1 MSAPFSAFEM
11 DLQRKKTVRKMLKK
25 IIILV
30 IFSMPVFAD
39 RLFDPAL
46 VDISFYFNILL
57 AYLLVLLAFVYPI
70 RVNLFVKLFS
80 SFVLLVGVLFF
91 QSQYGVLTG
100 PDSLKYFNVIKNF
113 DIDKLTYL
121 FIDRISFDGYGYG
134 FLFYSDIFFPAIVKL
149 FIGKLVVYEPK
160 IVVVFNIL
168 FWVLA
173 SYIWVG
179 ALDKNI
185 NVLENKKFF
194 LTLTFFCM
202 LTSPVIIFW
211 SSALNKEIVSVSI
224 SVFAA
229 IALINKKYICFVLLF
244 FISFLIRPYAVIA
257 IISFYI
263 FLYDDIGFK
272 FRAFIMLSVF
282 VLSAWGKNIF
292 MFLADSLIVTISL
305 FCSPNPIDIKNWK
318 FFNDSIVLK
327 FPFFLTLETTFIT
340 FVLVVC
346 VFLYF
351 FSKIERELFFK
362 FFYSILLCSF
372 VLTVS
377 GYVVQLGVNGAFA
390 IYGIDMPRKKI
401 FIWPLIM
408 SWVTYT
414 LTVLRSTL
422 TKKVLI

>member
-1 MSAPFSAFEM
+1 
-11 DLQRKKTVRKMLKK
+11 
-25 IIILV
+25 
-30 IFSMPVFAD
+30 
-39 RLFDPAL
+39 
-46 VDISFYFNILL
+46 
-57 AYLLVLLAFVYPI
+57 
-70 RVNLFVKLFS
+70 
-80 SFVLLVGVLFF
+80 
-91 QSQYGVLTG
+91 
-100 PDSLKYFNVIKNF
+100 
-113 DIDKLTYL
+113 
-121 FIDRISFDGYGYG
+121 
-134 FLFYSDIFFPAIVKL
+134 
-149 FIGKLVVYEPK
+149 
-160 IVVVFNIL
+160 
-168 FWVLA
+168 
-173 SYIWVG
+173 
-179 ALDKNI
+179 
-185 NVLENKKFF
+185 
-194 LTLTFFCM
+194 
-202 LTSPVIIFW
+202 
-211 SSALNKEIVSVSI
+211 
-224 SVFAA
+224 
-229 IALINKKYICFVLLF
+229 
-244 FISFLIRPYAVIA
+244 
-257 IISFYI
+257 
-263 FLYDDIGFK
+263 
-272 FRAFIMLSVF
+272 MLSVF